1 MAKFGINDILNAK
14 TKAAGQQAQGY
25 KEIYL
30 SPYEVKAAEENTHQ
44 KLEGIEELADSFLH
58 VGQEQPT
65 VLARV
70 NGEYRIIDGHR
81 RNEANKLNLERG
93 HKEYEKVLFRS
104 KDMSEAMGF
113 KFYRDRTT
121 IRKSILQGI
130 RGKVNRVKRKEKITW
145 VDAGSLLSRLGWI
158 WHSDTYAYYE
168 RYIKPYVKVKVLKTL
183 VSKHARKENE
193 RNGMVR
199 SRKHHRRETKRA
211 GYNKQPAPCI

>member
-81 RNEANKLNLERG
+81 RNEANKDNPNLFKDTRWLLTLLINEALLA
-93 HKEYEKVLFRS
+93 EDENAQLLEEKRVGRLIHAGNLQ
-104 KDMSEAMGF
+104 EVQNAIF
-113 KFYRDRTT
+113 KSFYRGT
-121 IRKSILQGI
+121 
-130 RGKVNRVKRKEKITW
+130 
-145 VDAGSLLSRLGWI
+145 AGDN
-158 WHSDTYAYYE
+158 SDT
-168 RYIKPYVKVKVLKTL
+168 
-183 VSKHARKENE
+183 ENE
-193 RNGMVR
+193 NDGE
-199 SRKHHRRETKRA
+199 ETTEEGNRA
-211 GYNKQPAPCI
+211 AVQEN